1 MDNVLLFNNY
11 EDLENSLKRL
21 ADTAHYTVKQVVAEP
36 DWYREDYALAI
47 QYDGFR
53 FDYDLN
59 YMPTKDLKIAVT
71 QDDWDKLKLAVRL
84 TELSYNFYNYSKEY
98 FGKTRV
104 IVHNFSFDFVYEVKL
119 DLDLY
124 LGCTSTVT
132 IQSLN
137 EVSVVTKFKLI
148 SDSIEQFN
156 VNVSE
161 QTLNTTNLSNK
172 DIAKL
177 LAQEIEKQ
185 IAYGKDK
192 AILFK
197 N

>member
-1 MDNVLLFNNY
+1 MDNVLLFNDY

-21 ADTAHYTVKQVVAEP
+21 ADTDHYTIKRVVAEP

-59 YMPTKDLKIAVT
+59 YTPTKDLKIAVSKS
-71 QDDWDKLKLAVRL
+71 DWDKLKLAVRL
-84 TELSYNFYNYSKEY
+84 TELSYEFYNYSKEY
-98 FGKTRV
+98 FGKTRI
-104 IVHNFSFDFVYEVKL
+104 IVHNFSFDFVREVRL
-119 DLDLY
+119 DLNLY

-132 IQSLN
+132 MQSLN

-148 SDSIEQFN
+148 SDHFERFN
-156 VNVSE
+156 VNLSE
-161 QTLNTTNLSNK
+161 QTLDTTNLPNK

-177 LAQEIEKQ
+177 LVHEIEKQ

>member
-11 EDLENSLKRL
+11 EDLENSSKRL
-21 ADTAHYTVKQVVAEP
+21 ADTDHYTVKQVVAEP
-36 DWYREDYALAI
+36 DWYREDYALAV

-59 YMPTKDLKIAVT
+59 YTPTKDLKIAVSKS
-71 QDDWDKLKLAVRL
+71 DWDKLKLAVRL
-84 TELSYNFYNYSKEY
+84 TELSYEFYNYSKEY

-104 IVHNFSFDFVYEVKL
+104 IVHNFSFDFIREVRL
-119 DLDLY
+119 DSNLY
-124 LGCTSTVT
+124 LGCTSIVT
-132 IQSLN
+132 MQSLN

-148 SDSIEQFN
+148 SDHFEQFN
-156 VNVSE
+156 VNLSE
-161 QTLNTTNLSNK
+161 QTLDTTNLPNK

-177 LAQEIEKQ
+177 LVQEIEKQ
-185 IAYGKDK
+185 IAYSKDK

>member
-1 MDNVLLFNNY
+1 MDNVLLFNDY

-21 ADTAHYTVKQVVAEP
+21 ADTDHYTVKQVVAEP
-36 DWYREDYALAI
+36 DWYREDYALAM
-47 QYDGFR
+47 QYDDFR

-59 YMPTKDLKIAVT
+59 YTPTKDLKIAVSKS
-71 QDDWDKLKLAVRL
+71 DWDKLKLSVKV
-84 TELSYNFYNYSKEY
+84 TELSYEFYNYSKEY
-98 FGKTRV
+98 FGKTQI
-104 IVHNFSFDFVYEVKL
+104 IVHNFSFDFVYEVRL
-119 DLDLY
+119 DSDLY

-148 SDSIEQFN
+148 SDHFERFN
-156 VNVSE
+156 VNLSE
-161 QTLNTTNLSNK
+161 QALDTTNLPNK

-177 LAQEIEKQ
+177 LVHEIEKQ

-192 AILFK
+192 AMLFK

>member
-21 ADTAHYTVKQVVAEP
+21 ADTDHYTVKQVVAEP

-59 YMPTKDLKIAVT
+59 YTPTKDLKIAVSKS
-71 QDDWDKLKLAVRL
+71 DWDRLKLSVKV

-104 IVHNFSFDFVYEVKL
+104 IVHNFSFDFVYEVRL
-119 DLDLY
+119 DSDLY
-124 LGCTSTVT
+124 LGCTSIVT
-132 IQSLN
+132 MQSLN

-148 SDSIEQFN
+148 SDHFERFN
-156 VNVSE
+156 VNLSE
-161 QTLNTTNLSNK
+161 QTLDTTNLPNK
-172 DIAKL
+172 DIARL
-177 LAQEIEKQ
+177 LVQEIEKQ

-192 AILFK
+192 AILLK

>member
-21 ADTAHYTVKQVVAEP
+21 ADTDHYTVKQVVAEP

-177 LAQEIEKQ
+177 LAQEVEKQ
-185 IAYGKDK
+185 IAYSKDK
-192 AILFK
+192 VILLK

>member
-21 ADTAHYTVKQVVAEP
+21 ADTDHYTIKRVVAEP

-119 DLDLY
+119 DSNLY
-124 LGCTSTVT
+124 LGCTSIVT
-132 IQSLN
+132 MQSLN
-137 EVSVVTKFKLI
+137 EVSVVTKFKPI

-177 LAQEIEKQ
+177 LVQEIEKQ
-185 IAYGKDK
+185 IAYGEDK
-192 AILFK
+192 AMLFK

>member
-1 MDNVLLFNNY
+1 MDDVLLFNNY
-11 EDLENSLKRL
+11 EGLENSLKRL
-21 ADTAHYTVKQVVAEP
+21 ADTDHYTIKRVVAEP

-59 YMPTKDLKIAVT
+59 YTPTKDLKIAVSKS
-71 QDDWDKLKLAVRL
+71 DWDKLKLAVRL
-84 TELSYNFYNYSKEY
+84 TELSYEFYNYSKEY
-98 FGKTRV
+98 FGKTRI
-104 IVHNFSFDFVYEVKL
+104 IVHNFSFDFVYEVRL
-119 DLDLY
+119 DSDLY

-148 SDSIEQFN
+148 SDHFERFN
-156 VNVSE
+156 VNLSE
-161 QTLNTTNLSNK
+161 QTLDTTNLLNK

-177 LAQEIEKQ
+177 LVHEIEKQ

>member
-1 MDNVLLFNNY
+1 M
-11 EDLENSLKRL
+11 
-21 ADTAHYTVKQVVAEP
+21 
-36 DWYREDYALAI
+36 

-71 QDDWDKLKLAVRL
+71 QDDWDKLRLAVRL
-84 TELSYNFYNYSKEY
+84 TELSYEFYNYSKEY
-98 FGKTRV
+98 FGKARV
-104 IVHNFSFDFVYEVKL
+104 IVHNFSFDFVHEVRL
-119 DLDLY
+119 DSNLY

-132 IQSLN
+132 MQSLN

-148 SDSIEQFN
+148 SDHFEQFN
-156 VNVSE
+156 VNLSE
-161 QTLNTTNLSNK
+161 QALDTTNLLNK

-177 LAQEIEKQ
+177 LVQEIEKQ

-192 AILFK
+192 AMLFK

>member
-21 ADTAHYTVKQVVAEP
+21 ADTDHYTVKQVVAEP

-59 YMPTKDLKIAVT
+59 YTPTKDLKIAVT

-84 TELSYNFYNYSKEY
+84 TELSHEFYNYSKEY
-98 FGKTRV
+98 FGKTRI
-104 IVHNFSFDFVYEVKL
+104 IVHNFSFDFVYEVRL
-119 DLDLY
+119 DSNLY

-132 IQSLN
+132 MQSLN

-148 SDSIEQFN
+148 SDHFEQFN
-156 VNVSE
+156 VNLSE
-161 QTLNTTNLSNK
+161 QALDTTNLPNK

-177 LAQEIEKQ
+177 LVQEIEKQ

-192 AILFK
+192 AMLFK

>member
-1 MDNVLLFNNY
+1 MDNVLLFNDY

-21 ADTAHYTVKQVVAEP
+21 ADTDHYTVKQVVAEP

-59 YMPTKDLKIAVT
+59 YTPTKDLKIAVSKS
-71 QDDWDKLKLAVRL
+71 DWDKLKLSVKV
-84 TELSYNFYNYSKEY
+84 TELSYEFYNYSKEY
-98 FGKTRV
+98 FGKTQI
-104 IVHNFSFDFVYEVKL
+104 IVHNFSFDFVYEVRL
-119 DLDLY
+119 DSDLY

-148 SDSIEQFN
+148 SDHFERFN
-156 VNVSE
+156 VNLSE
-161 QTLNTTNLSNK
+161 QTLDTTNLPNK

-177 LAQEIEKQ
+177 LVHEIEKQ

>member
-21 ADTAHYTVKQVVAEP
+21 ADTDHYTVKQVVAEP

-59 YMPTKDLKIAVT
+59 YTPTKDLKIAVSKS
-71 QDDWDKLKLAVRL
+71 DWDKLKLSVKV
-84 TELSYNFYNYSKEY
+84 TKLSYEFYNYSKEY
-98 FGKTRV
+98 FGKTQI
-104 IVHNFSFDFVYEVKL
+104 IVHNFSFDFVYEVRL
-119 DLDLY
+119 DSDLY

-148 SDSIEQFN
+148 SGHFERFN
-156 VNVSE
+156 VNLSE
-161 QTLNTTNLSNK
+161 QTLDTTNLPNK

-177 LAQEIEKQ
+177 LGQEIEKQ

-192 AILFK
+192 AMLFK

>member
-11 EDLENSLKRL
+11 EDLENSSKRL
-21 ADTAHYTVKQVVAEP
+21 ADTDHYTVKQVVAEP
-36 DWYREDYALAI
+36 DWYSEDYALAM

-59 YMPTKDLKIAVT
+59 YKPTKDLKIAVT
-71 QDDWDKLKLAVRL
+71 QEDWDKLKLAVRL
-84 TELSYNFYNYSKEY
+84 TELSYDFYDYSKEY
-98 FGKTRV
+98 FGKIRV
-104 IVHNFSFDFVYEVKL
+104 IVYNFSFDFVREVRL
-119 DLDLY
+119 DSNLY

-132 IQSLN
+132 MQSLN

-148 SDSIEQFN
+148 SDHLERFN
-156 VNVSE
+156 VNLSE
-161 QTLNTTNLSNK
+161 QTLDTTNLSNK

-177 LAQEIEKQ
+177 LVHEIEKQ
-185 IAYGKDK
+185 IAYSKDK

>member
-21 ADTAHYTVKQVVAEP
+21 ADTDHYTVKRVVAEP

-59 YMPTKDLKIAVT
+59 YTPTKDFKIAVSE
-71 QDDWDKLKLAVRL
+71 DDWDKLKLAVRL
-84 TELSYNFYNYSKEY
+84 TELSYEFYNYSKEY
-98 FGKTRV
+98 FGKTQI
-104 IVHNFSFDFVYEVKL
+104 IVHNFSFDFVYEVRL
-119 DLDLY
+119 DSDLY

-148 SDSIEQFN
+148 SDHFERFN
-156 VNVSE
+156 VNLSE
-161 QTLNTTNLSNK
+161 QALDTTNLPNK

-177 LAQEIEKQ
+177 LVQEIEKQ

-192 AILFK
+192 AMLFK

>member
-1 MDNVLLFNNY
+1 MDNILLFNDYKN
-11 EDLENSLKRL
+11 LEQAITQL
-21 ADTAHYTVKQVVAEP
+21 ADTNHYTVKQVVAEP
-36 DWYREDYALAI
+36 DWHREDYALSI

-59 YMPTKDLKIAVT
+59 YTPTKDLKIAVSESN
-71 QDDWDKLKLAVRL
+71 WNKLKLAVRF
-84 TELSYNFYNYSKEY
+84 TELSYDFYNYSKEV

-104 IVHNFSFDFVYEVKL
+104 IVSNFSFDFVRKVNVNPNRQ
-119 DLDLY
+119 

-137 EVSVVTKFKLI
+137 DISVGTKFKLI
-148 SDSIEQFN
+148 SDHFESFN
-156 VNVSE
+156 VDLSE
-161 QTLNTTNLSNK
+161 QVLDSTNMPNK
-172 DIAKL
+172 DVAKL
-177 LAQEIEKQ
+177 IVQEIEKQ

-192 AILFK
+192 ALLLK

>member
-21 ADTAHYTVKQVVAEP
+21 ADTDHYTVKQVVAEP

-47 QYDGFR
+47 QYDDFR

-59 YMPTKDLKIAVT
+59 YTPTKDLKIAVSES
-71 QDDWDKLKLAVRL
+71 DWNKLKLSVRL
-84 TELSYNFYNYSKEY
+84 TELSYEFYNYSKEY
-98 FGKTRV
+98 FGKTRI
-104 IVHNFSFDFVYEVKL
+104 IVHNFSFDFVYEVRL
-119 DLDLY
+119 DSNLY

-132 IQSLN
+132 MQSLN

-148 SDSIEQFN
+148 SDHFEQFN
-156 VNVSE
+156 VNLSE
-161 QTLNTTNLSNK
+161 QTLDTTNLLNK

-177 LAQEIEKQ
+177 LVHEIEKQ

>member
-1 MDNVLLFNNY
+1 MDNVLLFNDY
-11 EDLENSLKRL
+11 EDLEKALRQL
-21 ADTAHYTVKQVVAEP
+21 VDTDYYTVKLVAAEP
-36 DWYREDYALAI
+36 DWYREDYALAM

-59 YMPTKDLKIAVT
+59 YTPTKDLKIAVSK
-71 QDDWDKLKLAVRL
+71 DDWNKLKLAVRV
-84 TELSYNFYNYSKEY
+84 TELSFDFYNYSKEY

-104 IVHNFSFDFVYEVKL
+104 IVRNFNFDFVHEVKL
-119 DLDLY
+119 DANLY
-124 LGCTSTVT
+124 LGCTSTIT
-132 IQSLN
+132 MRSLN

-148 SDSIEQFN
+148 SDRIKTFDINVHEQ
-156 VNVSE
+156 VID
-161 QTLNTTNLSNK
+161 TANLSNK

-177 LAQEIEKQ
+177 LVSEINTQ

-192 AILFK
+192 AMFFK

>member
-21 ADTAHYTVKQVVAEP
+21 ADTDHYTIKRVVAEP

-71 QDDWDKLKLAVRL
+71 KDDWDKLKLSVKV
-84 TELSYNFYNYSKEY
+84 TELSYEFYNYSKEY
-98 FGKTRV
+98 FGKTRI
-104 IVHNFSFDFVYEVKL
+104 IVHNFSFDFVYEVRL
-119 DLDLY
+119 DSNLY

-132 IQSLN
+132 MQSLS

-148 SDSIEQFN
+148 SDHFEQFN
-156 VNVSE
+156 VNLSE
-161 QTLNTTNLSNK
+161 QALDTTNLPNK

-177 LAQEIEKQ
+177 LVQEIEKQ

-192 AILFK
+192 AMLFK

>member
-21 ADTAHYTVKQVVAEP
+21 ADTDHYTVKQVVAEP
-36 DWYREDYALAI
+36 DWYREDYALAM

-59 YMPTKDLKIAVT
+59 YTPTKDLNIAVT

-98 FGKTRV
+98 FGKIRV
-104 IVHNFSFDFVYEVKL
+104 IVRNFSFDFVREVRL
-119 DLDLY
+119 DSNLY

-137 EVSVVTKFKLI
+137 EVSVITKFKLI
-148 SDSIEQFN
+148 SDHFEQFN

-161 QTLNTTNLSNK
+161 QTLNTTNLSDK
-172 DIAKL
+172 GVARL
-177 LAQEIEKQ
+177 LVQEIEKQ

-192 AILFK
+192 AMLFK

>member
-1 MDNVLLFNNY
+1 MDNVLLFNDY
-11 EDLENSLKRL
+11 EDLENGLKQL
-21 ADTAHYTVKQVVAEP
+21 VDTDHYTVKQVVAEP
-36 DWYREDYALAI
+36 DWYREDYALSM

-59 YMPTKDLKIAVT
+59 YTPTKDLKIAVSKS
-71 QDDWDKLKLAVRL
+71 DWDKLKLAIRL
-84 TELSYNFYNYSKEY
+84 TELSYDFYNYSKEY
-98 FGKTRV
+98 FDKARV
-104 IVHNFSFDFVYEVKL
+104 IVHNFSFDFVHEVRL
-119 DLDLY
+119 DSDLY
-124 LGCTSTVT
+124 LGCTSTIT

-148 SDSIEQFN
+148 SDRIEQFN

-177 LAQEIEKQ
+177 LVQEIEKQ
-185 IAYGKDK
+185 IAYSKDK
-192 AILFK
+192 AMLFK

>member
-1 MDNVLLFNNY
+1 MDNVLLFNDY

-21 ADTAHYTVKQVVAEP
+21 ADTDHYTVKQVVAEP
-36 DWYREDYALAI
+36 DWYREDYALAM

-84 TELSYNFYNYSKEY
+84 TELSHEFYNYSKEY

-104 IVHNFSFDFVYEVKL
+104 IVHNFSFDFVREVRL
-119 DLDLY
+119 DSNLY

-132 IQSLN
+132 MQSLN

-185 IAYGKDK
+185 IAYSKDK
-192 AILFK
+192 VILFK

>member
-11 EDLENSLKRL
+11 EGLENSLKRL
-21 ADTAHYTVKQVVAEP
+21 ADTDHYTVKQVVAEP
-36 DWYREDYALAI
+36 DWYRENYALAI
-47 QYDGFR
+47 QYDDFR

-59 YMPTKDLKIAVT
+59 YTPTKDLKIAVT
-71 QDDWDKLKLAVRL
+71 KDDWDKLKLSVKV
-84 TELSYNFYNYSKEY
+84 TELSYEFYNYSKEY
-98 FGKTRV
+98 FGKTRI
-104 IVHNFSFDFVYEVKL
+104 IVHNFSFDFVYEVRL
-119 DLDLY
+119 DSNLY

-132 IQSLN
+132 MQSLN

-148 SDSIEQFN
+148 SDHFEQFN
-156 VNVSE
+156 VNLSE
-161 QTLNTTNLSNK
+161 QALDTTNLPNK

-177 LAQEIEKQ
+177 LVQEIEKQ

-192 AILFK
+192 AMLFK

>member
-21 ADTAHYTVKQVVAEP
+21 ADTDHYTIKRVVAEP

-59 YMPTKDLKIAVT
+59 YTPTKDLKIAVSKS
-71 QDDWDKLKLAVRL
+71 DWDKLKLAVRL
-84 TELSYNFYNYSKEY
+84 TELSYEFYNYSKEY

-104 IVHNFSFDFVYEVKL
+104 IVHNFSFDFMYEVRL
-119 DLDLY
+119 DSNLY
-124 LGCTSTVT
+124 LGCTSIVT
-132 IQSLN
+132 MQSLN

-148 SDSIEQFN
+148 SDHFEQFN
-156 VNVSE
+156 VNLSE
-161 QTLNTTNLSNK
+161 QTLDTTNLPNK

-177 LAQEIEKQ
+177 LVQEIEKQ

>member
-21 ADTAHYTVKQVVAEP
+21 ADTDHYTVKQVVAEP

-177 LAQEIEKQ
+177 LAQEVEKQ
-185 IAYGKDK
+185 IAYSKDK
-192 AILFK
+192 VILFK

>member
-21 ADTAHYTVKQVVAEP
+21 ADTDHYTVKQVVAEP
-36 DWYREDYALAI
+36 DWYKEDYALAM

-53 FDYDLN
+53 FDYNLN
-59 YMPTKDLKIAVT
+59 YTPTKNLRIAVT
-71 QDDWDKLKLAVRL
+71 QEDWDKLKLAVQL

-104 IVHNFSFDFVYEVKL
+104 IVHNFSFDFVHEVQL
-119 DLDLY
+119 DANLY
-124 LGCTSTVT
+124 LGCTSTIT
-132 IQSLN
+132 MRSLN
-137 EVSVVTKFKLI
+137 EVSVATKFKLI
-148 SDSIEQFN
+148 SDRIKPFDIN
-156 VNVSE
+156 LSE
-161 QTLNTTNLSNK
+161 QTFDTTNLSNK

-177 LAQEIEKQ
+177 LVHEIEKQ
-185 IAYGKDK
+185 IAYSKDK

>member
-21 ADTAHYTVKQVVAEP
+21 ADTDHYTVKQVVAEP
-36 DWYREDYALAI
+36 DWYMEDYALAI
-47 QYDGFR
+47 QYDSFR
-53 FDYDLN
+53 FNYDLN
-59 YMPTKDLKIAVT
+59 YTPTKDLKIAVT

-84 TELSYNFYNYSKEY
+84 TELSHEFYNYSKEY

-104 IVHNFSFDFVYEVKL
+104 IVHNFSVDFVREVRL
-119 DLDLY
+119 DSNLY
-124 LGCTSTVT
+124 LGCTSIVT
-132 IQSLN
+132 MQSLN

-148 SDSIEQFN
+148 SDHFEQFN
-156 VNVSE
+156 VNLSE
-161 QTLNTTNLSNK
+161 QTLDTTNLPNK

-177 LAQEIEKQ
+177 LVQEIEKQ
-185 IAYGKDK
+185 IAYSKDK

>member
-1 MDNVLLFNNY
+1 MDNVLLFNDY

-21 ADTAHYTVKQVVAEP
+21 ADTDHYTVKQVVAEP

-71 QDDWDKLKLAVRL
+71 QDDWDKLKLTVRL

-104 IVHNFSFDFVYEVKL
+104 IVHNFSFDFVHEVQL
-119 DLDLY
+119 DANLY
-124 LGCTSTVT
+124 LGCTSTIT
-132 IQSLN
+132 MRSLN

-148 SDSIEQFN
+148 SDHIKPFDIN
-156 VNVSE
+156 LSE
-161 QTLNTTNLSNK
+161 QTFDTTDLPNK

-177 LAQEIEKQ
+177 LAREIGAQ

-192 AILFK
+192 AMLFK

>member
-21 ADTAHYTVKQVVAEP
+21 ADTDHYTIKQVVAEP

-71 QDDWDKLKLAVRL
+71 KDDWDKLKLAVRL
-84 TELSYNFYNYSKEY
+84 TELSYEFYNYSKEY

-104 IVHNFSFDFVYEVKL
+104 IVHNFSFDFVYEVRL
-119 DLDLY
+119 DSDLY
-124 LGCTSTVT
+124 LGCTSIVT
-132 IQSLN
+132 MQSLN

-148 SDSIEQFN
+148 SDHFERFN
-156 VNVSE
+156 VNLSE
-161 QTLNTTNLSNK
+161 QTLDTTNLPNK
-172 DIAKL
+172 DIARL
-177 LAQEIEKQ
+177 LVQEIEKQ

-192 AILFK
+192 AILLK